1 MRGRGARPRPGPDP
15 RAGRVRTLRSRRGA
29 GEPAAA
35 SDGLDEEDVD
45 AGTFSAIFDDDD
57 EPSAADG
64 PGAAPDGGGA
74 LDALVES
81 ILSADYA
88 PPDA

>member
-1 MRGRGARPRPGPDP
+1 MAEQLTARWYENVAA
-15 RAGRVRTLRSRRGA
+15 RA
-29 GEPAAA
+29 
-35 SDGLDEEDVD
+35 DERE
-45 AGTFSAIFDDDD
+45 ALSAIFDDDD